1 VQLAIAYTPE
11 EEGSMARKKDKREK
25 ELDGLVDD
33 LLKDHRPEDILNQDG
48 LVQELTKRLVERV
61 LEGEMT
67 EHLGYEKHAS
77 EGRNGGN
84 SRNGKTSKRIKTG
97 NAEIEVP
104 RDREGDFEPTLVPKG
119 RRRLPGFDDKVIALY
134 ARGMTTREI
143 QSGVMEIYGVEVSPS
158 LISAVTD
165 SVLEDA
171 KAWQSRPLDAVYPIV
186 YLDAIH
192 VKMRASGHVQ
202 NTAVYVA
209 LGINLEGCK
218 ELLGLWVGEAEGAKF
233 WLSVLTELKNRGVQD
248 ILIASVDGLKGFPEA
263 IGSVYPKTQVQLC
276 IVHMVRN
283 SLRFVSWK
291 ERRVVAKDLRAIYT
305 GSTLEGAEQALDA
318 FGAKWDDRFPMITKS
333 WRANWA
339 HLTPF
344 FDYPPDLR
352 KVIYTT
358 NAIETINA
366 QLRKVVKKKGAFPTP
381 ESVRKVMYLAMTR
394 ASARWSKPVKDWTA
408 ALNHLAVVFEGRVP
422 L

>member
-1 VQLAIAYTPE
+1 
-11 EEGSMARKKDKREK
+11 MAGKKSDRDREVDAL
-25 ELDGLVDD
+25 LDE
-33 LLKDHRPEDILNQDG
+33 LLKGHRPEEILNEGG
-48 LVQELTKRLVERV
+48 LVQDLTKRLVERA

-67 EHLGYEKHAS
+67 DHLGYEKHAP
-77 EGRNGGN
+77 EGRDGGN
-84 SRNGKTSKRIKTG
+84 SRNGKTRKRIKTG
-97 NAEIEVP
+97 THEHEIEVP
-104 RDREGDFEPTLVPKG
+104 RDRDGEFAPKLVPKG

-143 QSGVMEIYGVEVSPS
+143 QQGLLEIYGVEVSPS

-165 SVLEDA
+165 SVLEDV
-171 KAWQSRPLDAVYPIV
+171 KAWQARPLDAVYPIV

-192 VKMRASGHVQ
+192 VKMRSSGHVQ

-209 LGINLEGCK
+209 LAITLEGKK
-218 ELLGLWVGEAEGAKF
+218 ELLGLWVGENEGAKF

-248 ILIASVDGLKGFPEA
+248 ILIAAVDGLKGFPEA
-263 IGSVYPKTQVQLC
+263 IESVYPKTQIQLC

-291 ERRVVAKDLRAIYT
+291 ERKQVAADLRTIYT
-305 GSTLEGAEQALDA
+305 ASTVEAAEQALDA
-318 FGAKWDDRFPMITKS
+318 FGAKWDDRFPSITKS

-344 FDYPPDLR
+344 FDYPPELR

-358 NAIETINA
+358 NAIESINA
-366 QLRKVVKKKGAFPTP
+366 QLRKVVKKKGAFPTVD
-381 ESVRKVMYLAMTR
+381 SVRKVMYLAMTR
-394 ASARWSKPVKDWTA
+394 AAARWNRPVKDWVA
-408 ALNHLAVVFEGRVP
+408 ALNHLTVVFEGRVP
-422 L
+422 I